1 MPSRSSAASPESST
15 TSARDWT
22 MGQVHSLDSLIGA
35 HPAAL
40 RDLYREGRPVD
51 RRDLE
56 GRLRGRMLGI
66 PLETA
71 FLLVQP
77 LVVLFA
83 RHIYPWRG
91 KSFDADG
98 GGGHNFFVRGHGL
111 PFRCEPGPSELDGKP
126 TLFILYDVRG
136 NLWPISRMVDELR
149 FVGDDV
155 LIGPSSL
162 RTTTGPLLF
171 AWWGLEKSPLA

>member
-1 MPSRSSAASPESST
+1 MPPRPPAPSSESPN
-15 TSARDWT
+15 TSQPGWI
-22 MGQVHSLDSLIGA
+22 MGQVRALDSLIGA

-51 RRDLE
+51 RDELE

-71 FLLVQP
+71 FMLVQP

-91 KSFDADG
+91 KCFDSVG

-111 PFRCEPGPSELDGKP
+111 PFRCEPGPSEIDGKP
-126 TLFILYDVRG
+126 TLFILYDVPG
-136 NLWPISRMVDELR
+136 NPWPVSRMVDELR
-149 FVGDDV
+149 LVGDTV
-155 LIGPSSL
+155 LLGPSSI
-162 RTTTGPLLF
+162 RTRTGPLLL
-171 AWWGLEKSPLA
+171 AWWGLETGG